1 MSRDFVELLQDVSVD
16 DTKKMYCIEDAI
28 IPLISA
34 TYRSFVFLSSSCNN
48 HSITLSEV
56 FTPSF
61 IDSYFNYLPSLTP
74 KTPYS
79 SPAFLVALLKLNTV
93 CIQYLSEFLTSYRSI
108 LFSFAWDLYR
118 GTNDLQVA
126 YSLLFLCQFVKVYQT
141 DDLVTRLYLNIIH
154 LFNNPYI
161 DIIYRA
167 SQILSSRLIG

>member
-1 MSRDFVELLQDVSVD
+1 
-16 DTKKMYCIEDAI
+16 MYCIEDAI

-34 TYRSFVFLSSSCNN
+34 TFLFSLVFISRCNN
-48 HSITLSEV
+48 HSLTLSEV

-61 IDSYFNYLPSLTP
+61 IDSYVNYLPTLTP
-74 KTPYS
+74 KTPFS
-79 SPAFLVALLKLNTV
+79 SPTYLVALLKLNTV
-93 CIQYLSEFLTSYRSI
+93 CIQYLSDHLMSYRSI

-126 YSLLFLCQFVKVYQT
+126 YALLFLCQFVKVYQT

-154 LFNNPYI
+154 LFNNPYL

-167 SQILSSRLIG
+167 SQIFMSYMFHF